1 MSDPVSDDPRL
12 DALVNRVLHGDRA
25 ALAEVFEH
33 YRDRL
38 RRIVSFRLDPRIGSR
53 VDVDD
58 VLQESYLNAEQ
69 RLQHVWREVN
79 AGGMFVWLRLIVQQT
94 IADVHRR
101 HLAAQ
106 SRDASRE
113 RSIDAGPPGVS
124 SASSM
129 ASWILGHMT
138 SPSQAALRKE
148 LTAQLEGALADLGEL
163 DREILML
170 RHVEEMSN
178 IEAAAMLGLSEQGAS
193 ARYVRALSRLQQIL
207 TRIPGLVERKTPG

>member
-1 MSDPVSDDPRL
+1 MSDPVSDDPLL

-38 RRIVSFRLDPRIGSR
+38 RRIVSFRLDPRIASR

-113 RSIDAGPPGVS
+113 IGRA
-124 SASSM
+124 
-129 ASWILGHMT
+129 
-138 SPSQAALRKE
+138 
-148 LTAQLEGALADLGEL
+148 
-163 DREILML
+163 
-170 RHVEEMSN
+170 HV
-178 IEAAAMLGLSEQGAS
+178 
-193 ARYVRALSRLQQIL
+193 
-207 TRIPGLVERKTPG
+207 